1 MHRDLLKQLNWGA
14 VEINKKSEILWI
26 NPSFEEMTGFS
37 LRELKGKNA
46 AKMLLNSTVEKQQTD
61 YQLKQR
67 RKNKNTVFETR
78 IRKKDG
84 NLIDLVINGTPVTN
98 KGMVVGSIALCWDIT
113 NIKNAHRETEQSI
126 LEIRK
131 DFIRENMLMQEK
143 QRESF
148 SRQLHDGVGQTLA
161 YTSLF
166 LQKSAINDKHD
177 QSLYIKAQAKVSAA
191 LNEVRSISRSL
202 MPHALNELGLKEAII
217 ELLNQYSDIR
227 KTFFVLSCNTE
238 NFKNIEFN
246 VQRNIYRIVEELT
259 KNASKH
265 SKASNVHVKFRRTKA
280 SLTLTFKDNGVGLKN
295 KKINKGLGL
304 KNIRNMVELY
314 GGNLE
319 IETDVKKGTCF
330 NINLPLEKLADF
342 T

>member
-1 MHRDLLKQLNWGA
+1 MHRDLLTQLNWGA
-14 VEINKKSEILWI
+14 VEINLNATIQWV
-26 NPSFEEMTGFS
+26 NPCFEKMTGFS

-46 AKMLLNSTVEKQQTD
+46 VKMFLNSTVEKQQAS
-61 YQLKQR
+61 YQLKA
-67 RKNKNTVFETR
+67 RKKNENTVFEAR

-98 KGMVVGSIALCWDIT
+98 KGIVSGSIALCWDIT
-113 NIKNAHRETEQSI
+113 NIKNAHRKTEQSI

-143 QRESF
+143 QRASF

-177 QSLYIKAQAKVSAA
+177 QSLYIKAQGKVSEA

-202 MPHALNELGLKEAII
+202 MPHSLNELGLKEAII
-217 ELLNQYSDIR
+217 ELLNQYSDIK

-246 VQRNIYRIVEELT
+246 AQRNIYRILEELT

-265 SKASNVHVKFRRTKA
+265 SKASNVHVKFTRTKA
-280 SLTLTFKDNGVGLKN
+280 SLKFTFKDNGVGLKN

-314 GGNLE
+314 DGKLE
-319 IETDVKKGTCF
+319 IETDINKGSCF
-330 NINLPLEKLADF
+330 AINLPLEKLVEL